1 MDENNKNFIVALI
14 LSVLVFLVWN
24 YFYIVPKQEALEERQ
39 KAEAL
44 LKKKSD
50 GALTPQV
57 DGAVKPGTPATPGVV
72 KAPVRVKSRGE
83 VLSDA
88 SQRIE
93 IDTPSLKGS
102 LNLVGGR
109 IDDILLKNF
118 RQSVEKNSPPVELFS
133 PQGTKRP
140 YFADFG
146 WVSSDTSILAPKN
159 DTVWTKVS
167 GDKLTVGSPV
177 KLQYDNGK
185 GLLFEREISV
195 DDRFMFTITQRV
207 TNKGS
212 SKTDLSPYGLI
223 YRQNK
228 PVGESLF
235 ISHEGVVG
243 IFNDELIETTY
254 ADLADERLEK
264 HTGKNGWL
272 ALADKYWAAALI
284 PDDRHKFTATF
295 NGNAPEGSDDNYTI
309 NYLQNGQIIE
319 PGKSLEVTNRLY
331 AGAKQGELIE
341 RYMNELKI
349 ERFTNLIDW
358 GWFHFITKPLFKI
371 LVYFY
376 HLIGNF
382 GFSILIVT
390 VIIKL
395 ILFPLANKSYK
406 SMAYMKKMQ
415 PEMEKIR
422 TRYKDDRMKQQ
433 QELMDLYKKH
443 KINPLS
449 GCWPVLI
456 QIPIFFALYKVLYVT
471 IEMRHAPFVGW
482 IQDLSA
488 PDPTSLFNLF
498 GLIPIDLPQF
508 LMIGI
513 WPLIMGLTM
522 FIQMK
527 LNPAPT
533 DPVQEKI
540 FTYMPI
546 VFTFILAGF
555 SSGLVIYWAWN
566 NTLSVIQQY
575 YIMRRHGVEVKLL
588 ENMGLKKKSS

>member
-1 MDENNKNFIVALI
+1 MDENNKNFIVALV

-24 YFYIVPKQEALEERQ
+24 YFYIVPKQEKLKERQ
-39 KAEAL
+39 QAEAL
-44 LKKKSD
+44 LKKQSQ
-50 GALTPQV
+50 GANPPKV
-57 DGAVKPGTPATPGVV
+57 DGKIQAGTPITPGVV
-72 KAPVRVKSRGE
+72 QAPVRVKSRGDI
-83 VLSDA
+83 LSDA
-88 SQRIE
+88 SKRIA
-93 IDTPSLKGS
+93 IDTPAISGS
-102 LNLVGGR
+102 INLVGGR
-109 IDDILLKNF
+109 VDDVLLKNF
-118 RQSVEKNSPPVELFS
+118 RQKVDKNSPPVEFFS
-133 PQGTKRP
+133 PEGTKHP

-146 WVSSDTSILAPKN
+146 WVSSDSSVLAPKN
-159 DTVWTKVS
+159 DTLWTKVS
-167 GDKLTVGSPV
+167 GERLSVGSPV

-185 GLLFEREISV
+185 GLLFEREISI
-195 DDRFMFTITQRV
+195 DERFMFTITQRV
-207 TNKGS
+207 MNKGS
-212 SKTDLSPYGLI
+212 KALDLSPYGLI
-223 YRQNK
+223 YRRNK
-228 PVGESLF
+228 PISESIF

-243 IFNDELIETTY
+243 VFNDELIETTY
-254 ADLADERLEK
+254 SDLADDKLEK
-264 HTGKNGWL
+264 HTGKTGWV
-272 ALADKYWAAALI
+272 ALTDKYWAAALI
-284 PDDRHKFTATF
+284 PDGRHKFSSNF
-295 NGNAPEGSDDNYTI
+295 LGNAPEGSDDNYTV
-309 NYLQNGQIIE
+309 NYLLAGQIIE
-319 PGKSLEVTNRLY
+319 PGKTIEVTNRLY

-341 RYMNELKI
+341 TYADTLKI
-349 ERFTNLIDW
+349 NKFTNLIDW
-358 GWFHFITKPLFKI
+358 GWFHFITKPMFKS
-371 LVYFY
+371 LVYFN
-376 HLIGNF
+376 HLVGNF
-382 GFSILIVT
+382 GLSILIVT

-395 ILFPLANKSYK
+395 LLFPLANKSYK

-422 TRYKDDRMKQQ
+422 TRYKDDKMKQQ
-433 QELMDLYKKH
+433 QELMELYKKN

-513 WPLIMGLTM
+513 WPLIMGITM

-533 DPVQEKI
+533 DAVQAQI

-546 VFTFILAGF
+546 IFTFILAGF

-575 YIMRRHGVEVKLL
+575 YIMRRHGVEVNLL
-588 ENMGLKKKSS
+588 ENMGFKKKST